1 MIKQMTCEKCGKKT
15 SQLYKNHELKKWVCH
30 ACKREYSKWIAKTVY
45 MMMEQFM
52 TAKWNKTMKEGIKAK
67 RNNGK
72 RKRDC
77 AWKS

>member
-1 MIKQMTCEKCGKKT
+1 
-15 SQLYKNHELKKWVCH
+15 
-30 ACKREYSKWIAKTVY
+30 
-45 MMMEQFM
+45 MMEQFM

-77 AWKS
+77 A